1 MTNFTVLTDEQAAHD
16 AATSKRYLE
25 ALREMQSK
33 IADLEATE
41 EGAKIAFGDVVD
53 QKHALTKRCKSLEAS
68 ITAMRDIISTQAA
81 RIAALEADAAL
92 FAALRDKF
100 AYVGVN
106 QHARKCLWVLRDIE
120 EVHGDFEKDIRA
132 AIEKGGANG

>member
-16 AATSKRYLE
+16 AATSKRYLA
-25 ALREMQSK
+25 ALREVQSK

-53 QKHALTKRCKSLEAS
+53 QKHALIKRCKSLEAS

-81 RIAALEADAAL
+81 RIAALEADAARL
-92 FAALRDKF
+92 KFLVQYLVDYEGEPGDADCSLLDAKTPHEFIKAIDAAMQAKP
-100 AYVGVN
+100 
-106 QHARKCLWVLRDIE
+106 
-120 EVHGDFEKDIRA
+120 
-132 AIEKGGANG
+132 